1 MEKETQNREEKLPR
15 RVYCVQSANDSTV
28 LYALDVTFGP
38 EYIRWFDGTKE
49 RIMRT
54 DSPGETGADGN
65 FSFVR
70 STEEGGATY
79 TFAPMTLEIY
89 LQQVMPR
96 LVAGK
101 NFADEE
107 AMLKAFESTRETAW

>member
-1 MEKETQNREEKLPR
+1 MPQ
-15 RVYCVQSANDSTV
+15 RVYYIESASDSTV

-38 EYIRWFDGTKE
+38 ESIRWFDGTKE

-54 DSPGETGADGN
+54 DGHGETGADGS

-89 LQQVMPR
+89 RQQVMPR

-101 NFADEE
+101 NFEDEE